1 MSADSV
7 PASTR
12 DIQSIKSDGPPLFS
26 LGGVVATP
34 AALALLE
41 KPGVATVTL
50 LNRHQ
55 CGDWGDLNRHDRVA
69 NDAALVNG
77 SRLLS
82 AYVIKG
88 ERVWVIT
95 EAVGEDGATRVST
108 CILLPEEY

>member
-1 MSADSV
+1 MNDATV
-7 PASTR
+7 PAKPCASQTFNLN
-12 DIQSIKSDGPPLFS
+12 GPPLFQ
-26 LGGVVATP
+26 LGRVAATP
-34 AALALLE
+34 AALALLDRHGMD
-41 KPGVATVTL
+41 PLTL

-55 CGDWGDLNRHDRVA
+55 RGDWGELGVHDQSA

-95 EAVGEDGATRVST
+95 EAVGEDGATRAGS
-108 CILLPEEY
+108 CILFPKEY

>member
-7 PASTR
+7 PASAR
-12 DIQSIKSDGPPLFS
+12 DNQNIKPSGPPLFR
-26 LGGVVATP
+26 LGRVVATP

-41 KPGVATVTL
+41 KTGVSSVTL

-55 CGDWGDLNRHDRVA
+55 HGDWGDLTKHDQVA

-82 AYVIKG
+82 AYVVKG
-88 ERVWVIT
+88 ERAWIIT
-95 EAVGEDGATRVST
+95 EAVGEDGVSRAST
-108 CILLPEEY
+108 CLLLPSEY

>member
-7 PASTR
+7 PASAR
-12 DIQSIKSDGPPLFS
+12 DNQNNKPSGPPLFR
-26 LGGVVATP
+26 LGRVVATP

-41 KPGVATVTL
+41 KHGVSSATL

-55 CGDWGDLNRHDRVA
+55 CGDWGDLTRHDRVA

-82 AYVIKG
+82 AYVVKG
-88 ERVWVIT
+88 ERIWIIT
-95 EAVGEDGATRVST
+95 EAVGEDGVTRSSS
-108 CILLPEEY
+108 CILLPQDY

>member
-1 MSADSV
+1 MDDEIV
-7 PASTR
+7 PAQPRASQTFNLN
-12 DIQSIKSDGPPLFS
+12 GPPLFQ
-26 LGGVVATP
+26 LGRVVATP

-41 KPGVATVTL
+41 KHGVASVTL

-55 CGDWGDLNRHDRVA
+55 RGDWGDLTRHDRVA

-88 ERVWVIT
+88 ERIWVIT
-95 EAVGEDGATRVST
+95 EVVGGDGATRASS

>member
-7 PASTR
+7 PASAR
-12 DIQSIKSDGPPLFS
+12 DNQNNKPSGPPLFR
-26 LGGVVATP
+26 LGRVVATP

-41 KPGVATVTL
+41 KHGVSSASL

-55 CGDWGDLNRHDRVA
+55 RGDWCDVTRHDRVA

-82 AYVIKG
+82 AYVVKG
-88 ERVWVIT
+88 ERIWIIT
-95 EAVGEDGATRVST
+95 EAVGEDGVTRSSS
-108 CILLPEEY
+108 CILLPQDY